1 MAEVRAGGDRGLDLA
16 GRLERHLAAWLGAW
30 PPAPGELL
38 VVGSAR
44 RTTPGW
50 DGKVYPVVGVSTP
63 DGTVLSVPPDLVAP
77 TRAAGGDMAAVA
89 AAVPA
94 LVGRPDARFGRGV
107 FRWCHELVEGDPW
120 RLTPPLS
127 GGHSPAPGP
136 EAVWPE
142 AVWPEAVWL
151 APDDE
156 RVPPWLAVFNGE
168 VLVHLDEHG
177 RYGAGVGRKRHDD
190 WGQELSVATE
200 EHLRG
205 KGLARRLVAQAAR
218 RVADEG
224 AVATYLHAISNIAS
238 AKVAEASGFPDTGW
252 WILGLP
258 VAS

>member
-1 MAEVRAGGDRGLDLA
+1 MPPGDREPGF
-16 GRLERHLAAWLGAW
+16 GERLERHLADWLGAW

-38 VVGSAR
+38 VVGSER

-50 DGKVYPVVGVSTP
+50 DGKVYPVAGVSTP
-63 DGTVLSVPPDLVAP
+63 DGTVLSVPPDVVEE
-77 TRAAGGDMAAVA
+77 TRRAGQDLAAMAAA
-89 AAVPA
+89 LPA

-107 FRWCHELVEGDPW
+107 FRWSHELVEASD
-120 RLTPPLS
+120 
-127 GGHSPAPGP
+127 AD
-136 EAVWPE
+136 AVWM
-142 AVWPEAVWL
+142 

-156 RVPPWLAVFNGE
+156 RVPPWLAMFNGE

-190 WGQELSVATE
+190 WGQELSVATD

-205 KGLARRLVAQAAR
+205 QGLARRLVAQAAR

-224 AVATYLHAISNIAS
+224 AVATYLHAVSNTAS

>member
-1 MAEVRAGGDRGLDLA
+1 MEVGDREAGLA
-16 GRLERHLAAWLGAW
+16 GRLERHLADWLGAW
-30 PPAPGELL
+30 PPTTGELL
-38 VVGSAR
+38 VVGSER

-50 DGKVYPVVGVSTP
+50 DGKVYPVAGVSTP
-63 DGTVLSVPPDLVAP
+63 DGTVLSVPPHLVDK
-77 TRAAGGDMAAVA
+77 TRAAGEDLAAMAAA
-89 AAVPA
+89 LPA

-107 FRWCHELVEGDPW
+107 FRWSHELVEGTDPD
-120 RLTPPLS
+120 
-127 GGHSPAPGP
+127 
-136 EAVWPE
+136 
-142 AVWPEAVWL
+142 AVWL

-218 RVADEG
+218 RVAEEG
-224 AVATYLHAISNIAS
+224 AVATYLHAVSNTAS